1 VNHEFTG
8 IFLDKYSPGKYHLF
22 LEVMIMSDIEWLT
35 QEGYN
40 KLRAELDELKNIKR
54 PEVARM
60 LEIARSHGDLRE
72 NAEYD
77 AAKNHQ
83 GMLEGKIATL
93 ERKLMRSR
101 IFEPGAAGDGKAY
114 LGCCVKLKDLK
125 YGDEFEYHLVGA
137 DEGDAVAGKISV
149 VSPVGK
155 ALLGLKEGDV
165 AEIQVPAGTLQYE
178 VLSVTF

>member
-1 VNHEFTG
+1 
-8 IFLDKYSPGKYHLF
+8 
-22 LEVMIMSDIEWLT
+22 MSDIEWLT
-35 QEGYN
+35 QEGYDR
-40 KLRAELDELKNIKR
+40 LRAEVNELKNVKR

-60 LEIARSHGDLRE
+60 LEEARAHGDLRE

-83 GMLEGKIATL
+83 GMLEAKLAALEGKLVRA
-93 ERKLMRSR
+93 R

-114 LGCCVKLKDLK
+114 LGCCIKLKDLK
-125 YGDEFEYHLVGA
+125 FGDELEYHLVSS
-137 DEGDAVAGKISV
+137 DEGDAAEGKISV
-149 VSPVGK
+149 ASPVGK

-165 AEIQVPAGTLQYE
+165 AEVQVPAGTLQYE

>member
-1 VNHEFTG
+1 
-8 IFLDKYSPGKYHLF
+8 
-22 LEVMIMSDIEWLT
+22 MSDIEWLT
-35 QEGYN
+35 QEGYD
-40 KLRAELDELKNIKR
+40 KLRAEVEELKTVKR

-60 LEIARSHGDLRE
+60 LETARAYGDLRE

-83 GMLEGKIATL
+83 GMLEAKLAALEGKLA
-93 ERKLMRSR
+93 RAR

-114 LGCCVKLKDLK
+114 LGCCIKLKDLK
-125 YGDEFEYHLVGA
+125 FGDEFEYHLVGS
-137 DEGDAVAGKISV
+137 DEGDAAEGKISV